1 MLPTEIASFINIAA
15 NNQLSPEQVT
25 LIMDNVQKTA
35 FQKNTAA
42 FLQYRN
48 ILKVYTP
55 ITLVASPYTSPS
67 SDDIGR
73 TVSDASTGAGILRAY
88 DSSIFTWY
96 IEVTAPFT
104 NGLVIGVDGG
114 TGGGTISKVETELGY
129 IGPYSAPTD
138 KPCRKVWGIT
148 QRKPERFWL
157 DWISFCGLY
166 WVNGLPNN
174 GDYLSFWGAVSPFET
189 GLNDDLTNEF
199 TFSFRPSL
207 KAVYYWVY
215 WQNPPSIT
223 GLDDAS
229 QIIIPEAYH
238 LQFIQTCNMARG
250 MILEG
255 GDFSDD
261 VVEKYLGGWLDTLR
275 APFRDQKLN
284 QNMSQGPQTG
294 FGPYGKVGIQGGVYG
309 GGWI

>member
-1 MLPTEIASFINIAA
+1 
-15 NNQLSPEQVT
+15 
-25 LIMDNVQKTA
+25 MDSVQKTA

-48 ILKVYTP
+48 VLVIQQVLSFDSVDYRNP
-55 ITLVASPYTSPS
+55 IDSDIGKTVTSDSGKTGTLVSFDNTA
-67 SDDIGR
+67 
-73 TVSDASTGAGILRAY
+73 
-88 DSSIFTWY
+88 FTWNVVTTDSFLSGE
-96 IEVTAPFT
+96 EVTV
-104 NGLVIGVDGG
+104 NSGDGAAFLLADKYQ
-114 TGGGTISKVETELGY
+114 IVFK
-129 IGPYSAPTD
+129 GPYSAPTD

-157 DWISFCGLY
+157 DWTAFCGLY

-174 GDYLSFWGAVSPFET
+174 GDYLSFWGNVSPFET

-199 TFSFRPSL
+199 TFSFLPSE
-207 KAVYYWVY
+207 KATYYWVY

-223 GLDDAS
+223 GFDDAS
-229 QIIIPEAYH
+229 QLIIPEAYH
-238 LQFIQTCNMARG
+238 LQYIQACNMARG

-275 APFRDQKLN
+275 APFRDQKRN
-284 QNMSQGPQTG
+284 QNMTQGQSTG
-294 FGPYGKVGIQGGVYG
+294 YSPYGAGGLYG
-309 GGWI
+309 GSFV